1 MLTFSSDA
9 PLIVFG
15 GPYSNLRATEAMK
28 AEAERLGI
36 GPERIIC
43 TGDVVAYCA
52 EPEETTTLVRNWGI
66 HVVAGNCEEQ
76 LAEGAADCACG
87 FEPGSACDRLAKG
100 WYPFANSR
108 VSDASRAWMAGLP
121 KTLEFAYGGLSV
133 RVIHGGVAQINRF
146 LFASERDALTQEF
159 AQAGCGLI
167 IAGHAGV
174 PFIERLEGGI
184 WFNPGVI
191 GMPANDGTPD
201 VWYGIISMDDD
212 GLRLSTRRLAYDYQD
227 AAASLRRAGHAD
239 GYARTLITGLWPSL
253 DVFPPAER
261 SATGVG
267 IRQKT
272 VRFGRVAQSVPKK
285 KLNISSA

>member
-52 EPEETTTLVRNWGI
+52 EPEETTALIRDWGV
-66 HVVAGNCEEQ
+66 HVIAGNCEEQ
-76 LAEGAADCACG
+76 LAEAAADCACG
-87 FEPGSACDRLAKG
+87 FEPGSECDLLAKG

-108 VSDASRAWMAGLP
+108 VSDASRSWMAALP
-121 KTLEFAYGGLSV
+121 KTLLAEYAGLRL
-133 RVIHGGVAQINRF
+133 RVVHGGVSQINRF
-146 LFASERDALTQEF
+146 LFASEHDALAEEF
-159 AQAGCGLI
+159 AQADCDIVIG
-167 IAGHAGV
+167 GHAGV
-174 PFIERLEGGI
+174 PFVERLKGGL

-191 GMPANDGTPD
+191 GMPANDGTPE
-201 VWYGIISMDDD
+201 VWYGVISTEGDS
-212 GLRLSTRRLAYDYQD
+212 LRLQTRRLAYDYQT
-227 AAASLRRAGHAD
+227 AAANLRRAGHAD

-253 DVFPPAER
+253 DIFPPTER
-261 SATGVG
+261 DATGNRLRPKS
-267 IRQKT
+267 IRLKSPS
-272 VRFGRVAQSVPKK
+272 RAGLVAAEVEV
-285 KLNISSA
+285 